1 MPPGGTAMS
10 NNAAEIT
17 AWFALR
23 SVLDEIVNTTDYK
36 SLDSLT
42 QRLFEWIYLRC
53 KEDRPLHTQEIL
65 YDSKVASHA
74 TIQKNIPLLEKVGLI
89 NISSDLKD
97 SRRKIITVTPKAH
110 QLVATLSQ
118 SVQSWV
124 QSH

>member
-1 MPPGGTAMS
+1 MS

-36 SLDSLT
+36 SLDPLT

-74 TIQKNIPLLEKVGLI
+74 TIQKNISMLEKVGLI
-89 NISSDLKD
+89 DISSDPKD
-97 SRRKIITVTPKAH
+97 SRRKIITTTPKAH

-118 SVQSWV
+118 GVQSWV